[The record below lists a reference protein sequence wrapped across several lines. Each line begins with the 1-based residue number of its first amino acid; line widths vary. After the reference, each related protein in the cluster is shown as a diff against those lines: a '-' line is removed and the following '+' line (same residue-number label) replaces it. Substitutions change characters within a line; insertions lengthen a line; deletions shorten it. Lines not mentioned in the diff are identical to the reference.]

1 VLEILVLGHVR
12 HVEAIAGNVELP
24 AMIDAAQPALLV
36 AAEEQRGAAVRAA
49 MVDHADAAGAVAE
62 GQKLLAQ
69 QHETGRRAVALQF
82 RRQQG
87 GQPVVPHQPAHR
99 RAGADLGE
107 FRAFAGRGHV
117 VTST

>member
-1 VLEILVLGHVR
+1 V
-12 HVEAIAGNVELP
+12 
-24 AMIDAAQPALLV
+24 IDAAQATLLV

-49 MVDHADAAGAVAE
+49 MIHHADAAGAVAE

-69 QHETGRRAVALQF
+69 QHEAGRRAVALEL
-82 RRQQG
+82 RRQERR
-87 GQPVVPHQPAHR
+87 QPVVPHQAAHR